1 MNNTQLIDIRFSDM
15 DSQGHVHHEAIV
27 GWIAHARVTFI
38 NNIIGG
44 AGIEN
49 IDYTL
54 VHLQVDFEKSITHP
68 GEVKIDVFVKKM
80 GNKSLTIWYTLF
92 KDRVRFAQAESVTV
106 FFDTTTED
114 TIYIPSILRKALTFE
129 TIKLKYWGQPLT

>member
-38 NNIIGG
+38 DSIIGG
-44 AGIEN
+44 TGIKD

-54 VHLQVDFEKSITHP
+54 VHLQIDFEEPIAHP
-68 GEVKIDVFVKKM
+68 GEIEIDVFAKKI
-80 GNKSLTIWYTLF
+80 GNKSLTIRYTLF
-92 KDRVRFAQAESVTV
+92 KDKIRFAHGESVTV
-106 FFDTTTED
+106 FFDTITGD
-114 TIYIPSILRKALTFE
+114 TISIPPVLRDALD
-129 TIKLKYWGQPLT
+129 L